1 MYAAAWNYQVA
12 ESKFTAATE
21 AKPAHIELQDPKGV
35 SNKWRAVYEANDGLE
50 KDIFADIQA
59 YGKAIAPA
67 KAQLKKE
74 INSKWIPQAEKI
86 NRMDVKI
93 FEEVV
98 DFDKAL
104 LKKKAHAIKGH
115 MKHATSGLKK
125 PQFVHPYQASLLSVE
140 GQQSLS
146 TNEQI
151 AYGSVFLMAM
161 IAVAALSNKG
171 KAESKSVEFDVE
183 DLEITNKKESKKQIK
198 KTLKDIMK
206 TSNTK
211 VTLMNN

>member
-59 YGKAIAPA
+59 YGKGVAPA
-67 KAQLKKE
+67 GAQLKKE
-74 INSKWIPQAEKI
+74 INGKWVPQAEKI
-86 NRMDVKI
+86 NKLDVKI

-104 LKKKAHAIKGH
+104 LKKKAAAVKAHVKAGT
-115 MKHATSGLKK
+115 AGLKK
-125 PQFVHPYQASLLSVE
+125 PQFTHPYQKSLLAIE
-140 GQQSLS
+140 GAQTLS
-146 TNEQI
+146 TNE
-151 AYGSVFLMAM
+151 
-161 IAVAALSNKG
+161 
-171 KAESKSVEFDVE
+171 
-183 DLEITNKKESKKQIK
+183 
-198 KTLKDIMK
+198 
-206 TSNTK
+206 
-211 VTLMNN
+211 